1 MANTYVE
8 RCFSTSAT
16 REIQTKPTRRYHY
29 TSQHWQ
35 GRGGAFLCCW
45 WEGKLMRPLWETVWQ
60 VFIKS
65 VGLSNSTPGY
75 LPQRNEGIYY
85 RDMCVYVHM
94 SFCHPLVT
102 QLGCR
107 SVPGCLDHPSCS
119 LCGASHRQALLFNL
133 LPTGGHLPCFHVSTH
148 W

>member
-1 MANTYVE
+1 MLLV
-8 RCFSTSAT
+8 
-16 REIQTKPTRRYHY
+16 
-29 TSQHWQ
+29 
-35 GRGGAFLCCW
+35 GGQAGAAAL
-45 WEGKLMRPLWETVWQ
+45 GNSLAGVYKVSGTLN
-60 VFIKS
+60 

-75 LPQRNEGIYY
+75 LPQRNEGVYY